1 MSKKSDSYYFEN
13 FIQCVDCGCQAARML
28 EENLAHFSEG
38 DLEERIREFHE
49 IEHDADKKK
58 HEMSTSL
65 AKAFVT
71 PIDREDLAEL
81 SQNIDEVT
89 DGVEE
94 ILQRFYVHRIPHVL
108 PHAIEFAKKLA
119 GCCTMM
125 REMLGELENF
135 KKPEKLLKLSV
146 DLNQAEEECD
156 RFYLEAA
163 RAVPTQC
170 TDLLEI
176 IAWREIYDYMED
188 CADAC
193 EHVADTVATVVMKNT

>member
-1 MSKKSDSYYFEN
+1 MTTSEKVAYLKGLAEGMG
-13 FIQCVDCGCQAARML
+13 IQEDGGQGKL
-28 EENLAHFSEG
+28 
-38 DLEERIREFHE
+38 FHV
-49 IEHDADKKK
+49 I
-58 HEMSTSL
+58 
-65 AKAFVT
+65 
-71 PIDREDLAEL
+71 IDILEDLSLDLADTKDAL
-81 SQNIDEVT
+81 VDLT